1 MRKTLLL
8 VLFFVFTGFLTL
20 NLQAEQQVKLVD
32 LQKLDPTIVVEL
44 IYTTKDNFTGQAV
57 YPPGSRAYLREE
69 VAEKLLRVQKKLKK
83 IGLSLKIWDAYR
95 PLSVQYKFWEIY
107 PVPGFVADPKI
118 GSNHNRGAAVDV
130 TLVDSKGKE
139 LAMPT
144 KFDDFT
150 EKAGRDY
157 YDLPAEA
164 IKNRQILED
173 YMVSEGFVPLR
184 TEWWHFDDE
193 NVKKYPVLDI
203 PIDKVKSGK

>member
-8 VLFFVFTGFLTL
+8 LLFFIFSGFLTL

-44 IYTTKDNFTGQAV
+44 VYATDDNFTGQAV
-57 YPPGSRAYLREE
+57 YPAGSRAYLREE
-69 VAEKLLRVQKKLKK
+69 VAEKLLRVQKKLNK
-83 IGLSLKIWDAYR
+83 IGFGLKVWDAYR

-107 PVPGFVADPKI
+107 PVPGFVADPKT

-130 TLVDSKGKE
+130 TLVDSEGKE
-139 LAMPT
+139 LSMPT
-144 KFDDFT
+144 KFDDFS

-157 YDLPAEA
+157 YDLPAKV

-193 NVKKYPVLDI
+193 HVKNYPILDI
-203 PIDKVKSGK
+203 PIDKVK